1 MWTSLSKKLYLFM
14 SIVLVIGIITGVI
27 FVIMLDEA
35 TKEILFLN
43 INNFLQSFGASNISI
58 LVQHL
63 VILSTL
69 LILSIFLIGGP
80 FVIFFMFY
88 NGFTIG
94 FIISSITC
102 IFGIKG
108 MLFGVLYVIVS
119 KLVFVVL
126 FIIFDSPQLCCI
138 FNPWSYGS
146 KNILFKIVK
155 CVIDYLVYKKSNKES
170 LVMFMKRSI
179 VFIGIIMI
187 SDIILYFGGVK
198 LINIFNFLIK

>member
-14 SIVLVIGIITGVI
+14 SIVLVIGIITGVV

-43 INNFLQSFGASNISI
+43 INNFLQSFGVSNISI

-80 FVIFFMFY
+80 LVIFFMFY

-126 FIIFDSPQLCCI
+126 FIIFSV
-138 FNPWSYGS
+138 N
-146 KNILFKIVK
+146 LFKIVK

>member
-14 SIVLVIGIITGVI
+14 SIVLAIGIITGVV

-43 INNFLQSFGASNISI
+43 INNFLQSLGTNNISI

-80 FVIFFMFY
+80 LVIFFMFY

-108 MLFGVLYVIVS
+108 MLFGVLYVIIS

-126 FIIFDSPQLCCI
+126 FIIFSV
-138 FNPWSYGS
+138 N
-146 KNILFKIVK
+146 LFKIVK
-155 CVIDYLVYKKSNKES
+155 CVIDYLVYKKRNKES

-187 SDIILYFGGVK
+187 SDVILYFGGAK

>member
-1 MWTSLSKKLYLFM
+1 MWTSLSKKMYLFM
-14 SIVLVIGIITGVI
+14 AIVLVIGIITGVV

-43 INNFLQSFGASNISI
+43 INDFLQGFGKSNIST
-58 LVQHL
+58 LLLHL

-69 LILSIFLIGGP
+69 LILCIFLIGGP
-80 FVIFFMFY
+80 LVIFFMFY

-108 MLFGVLYVIVS
+108 MLFGTIYAIITKLLFLILLVIFSV
-119 KLVFVVL
+119 
-126 FIIFDSPQLCCI
+126 
-138 FNPWSYGS
+138 N
-146 KNILFKIVK
+146 LFKIVK
-155 CVIDYLVYKKSNKES
+155 CVIDYIVYKKNNKES
-170 LVMFMKRSI
+170 LSIFMKRSI
-179 VFIGIIMI
+179 VFIGLVMFN
-187 SDIILYFGGVK
+187 DIILYFAGVK

>member
-14 SIVLVIGIITGVI
+14 GIVLVIGIITGVV

-43 INNFLQSFGASNISI
+43 INNFLQSFDASNISI
-58 LVQHL
+58 LMQHL

-80 FVIFFMFY
+80 LVIFFMFY

-108 MLFGVLYVIVS
+108 MLFGVLYVIIS

-126 FIIFDSPQLCCI
+126 FIIFSV
-138 FNPWSYGS
+138 N
-146 KNILFKIVK
+146 LFKIVK

-170 LVMFMKRSI
+170 LIMFMKRSI

>member
-14 SIVLVIGIITGVI
+14 SIVLFIGIITGVV

-43 INNFLQSFGASNISI
+43 VNNFLQSFDASNISI

-80 FVIFFMFY
+80 LVIFFMFY

-126 FIIFDSPQLCCI
+126 FIIFSV
-138 FNPWSYGS
+138 N
-146 KNILFKIVK
+146 LFKIVK
-155 CVIDYLVYKKSNKES
+155 CVIDYLVYKKRNKES

>member
-14 SIVLVIGIITGVI
+14 SIVLVIGIITGVV

-43 INNFLQSFGASNISI
+43 INNFLQSFDESNISI

-80 FVIFFMFY
+80 LVIFFMFY

-126 FIIFDSPQLCCI
+126 FIIFSV
-138 FNPWSYGS
+138 N
-146 KNILFKIVK
+146 LFKIVK

-187 SDIILYFGGVK
+187 NDIILYFGGVK

>member
-14 SIVLVIGIITGVI
+14 GIVLVIGIITGVV
-27 FVIMLDEA
+27 FVLMLDEA

-43 INNFLQSFGASNISI
+43 INNFLQSFDASNISI

-80 FVIFFMFY
+80 LVIFFMFY

-126 FIIFDSPQLCCI
+126 FIIFSV
-138 FNPWSYGS
+138 N
-146 KNILFKIVK
+146 LFKIVK

-187 SDIILYFGGVK
+187 SDIILYFWGVK

>member
-14 SIVLVIGIITGVI
+14 SIVLIIGIITGVV

-43 INNFLQSFGASNISI
+43 INNFLQSFNASNISI

-80 FVIFFMFY
+80 LVIFFMFY

-108 MLFGVLYVIVS
+108 ILFGVLYVIIS

-126 FIIFDSPQLCCI
+126 FIIFSV
-138 FNPWSYGS
+138 N
-146 KNILFKIVK
+146 LFKIVK
-155 CVIDYLVYKKSNKES
+155 CVIDYLVYKKRNKES

-187 SDIILYFGGVK
+187 SDVILYFGGAK

>member
-14 SIVLVIGIITGVI
+14 SIVLVIGIITGVV

-43 INNFLQSFGASNISI
+43 INNFLQSFDESNISI

-80 FVIFFMFY
+80 LVIFFMFY

-94 FIISSITC
+94 FIISSLIC

-119 KLVFVVL
+119 KLAFVVL
-126 FIIFDSPQLCCI
+126 FIIFSV
-138 FNPWSYGS
+138 N
-146 KNILFKIVK
+146 LFKIVK

-179 VFIGIIMI
+179 VFIGIIML

>member
-14 SIVLVIGIITGVI
+14 SIVLVIGIITGVV

-35 TKEILFLN
+35 TKEILLLN

-80 FVIFFMFY
+80 LVIFFMFY

-126 FIIFDSPQLCCI
+126 FIIFSV
-138 FNPWSYGS
+138 N
-146 KNILFKIVK
+146 LFKIVK

>member
-14 SIVLVIGIITGVI
+14 GIVLVIGIITGVV
-27 FVIMLDEA
+27 FVLMLDEA

-43 INNFLQSFGASNISI
+43 INNFLQSLDASNISI

-80 FVIFFMFY
+80 LVIFFMFY

-108 MLFGVLYVIVS
+108 MLFGVLYVIIS

-126 FIIFDSPQLCCI
+126 FIIFSV
-138 FNPWSYGS
+138 N
-146 KNILFKIVK
+146 LFKIVK

-170 LVMFMKRSI
+170 LIMFMKRSI

>member
-14 SIVLVIGIITGVI
+14 SIVLAIGIITGVV

-43 INNFLQSFGASNISI
+43 INNFLQSFGTSNISI

-80 FVIFFMFY
+80 LVIFFMFY

-108 MLFGVLYVIVS
+108 MLFGVLYVIIS

-126 FIIFDSPQLCCI
+126 FIIFSV
-138 FNPWSYGS
+138 N
-146 KNILFKIVK
+146 LFKIVK
-155 CVIDYLVYKKSNKES
+155 CVIDYLVYKKRNKES

-187 SDIILYFGGVK
+187 SDVILYFGGAK

>member
-14 SIVLVIGIITGVI
+14 SIVLVIGIITGVV

-43 INNFLQSFGASNISI
+43 INNFLQSFGSSNISI

-80 FVIFFMFY
+80 LVIFFMFY

-126 FIIFDSPQLCCI
+126 FIIFSV
-138 FNPWSYGS
+138 N
-146 KNILFKIVK
+146 LFKIVK

>member
-14 SIVLVIGIITGVI
+14 SIVLVIGIITGVV

-43 INNFLQSFGASNISI
+43 INNFLQSFDASNISI

-80 FVIFFMFY
+80 LVIFFMFY

-108 MLFGVLYVIVS
+108 MLFGVLYVIIS

-126 FIIFDSPQLCCI
+126 FIIFSV
-138 FNPWSYGS
+138 N
-146 KNILFKIVK
+146 LFKIVK
-155 CVIDYLVYKKSNKES
+155 CVIDYLVYKKRNKES

-187 SDIILYFGGVK
+187 SDVILYFGGAK

>member
-14 SIVLVIGIITGVI
+14 GIVLVIGIITGVV
-27 FVIMLDEA
+27 FVLMLDEA

-43 INNFLQSFGASNISI
+43 INNFLQSFDASNISI

-80 FVIFFMFY
+80 LVIFFMFY

-102 IFGIKG
+102 IFGIKA

-126 FIIFDSPQLCCI
+126 FIIFSV
-138 FNPWSYGS
+138 N
-146 KNILFKIVK
+146 LFKIVK

-170 LVMFMKRSI
+170 IIMFMKRSI

>member
-14 SIVLVIGIITGVI
+14 SIVLIIGIITGVV

-43 INNFLQSFGASNISI
+43 INNFLQSLGTSNITI

-80 FVIFFMFY
+80 LVIFFIFY

-108 MLFGVLYVIVS
+108 MLFGVLYVIIS

-126 FIIFDSPQLCCI
+126 FIIFSV
-138 FNPWSYGS
+138 N
-146 KNILFKIVK
+146 LFKIVK
-155 CVIDYLVYKKSNKES
+155 CVIDYLVYKKRNKES

-187 SDIILYFGGVK
+187 SDVILYFGGAK

>member
-14 SIVLVIGIITGVI
+14 SIVLVIGIITGVV

-43 INNFLQSFGASNISI
+43 VNNFLQSFDASNISI

-63 VILSTL
+63 VVLSTL

-80 FVIFFMFY
+80 LVIFFMFY

-126 FIIFDSPQLCCI
+126 FIIFSV
-138 FNPWSYGS
+138 N
-146 KNILFKIVK
+146 LFKIVK

>member
-14 SIVLVIGIITGVI
+14 SIVLVIGIITGVV

-43 INNFLQSFGASNISI
+43 VNNFLQSFDASNISI

-80 FVIFFMFY
+80 LVIFFMFY

-126 FIIFDSPQLCCI
+126 FIIFSV
-138 FNPWSYGS
+138 N
-146 KNILFKIVK
+146 LFKIVK

>member
-14 SIVLVIGIITGVI
+14 SIVLVIGIITGVV

-43 INNFLQSFGASNISI
+43 INNFLQSFGESNISI

-80 FVIFFMFY
+80 LVIFFMFY

-126 FIIFDSPQLCCI
+126 FIIFSV
-138 FNPWSYGS
+138 N
-146 KNILFKIVK
+146 LFKIVK

-187 SDIILYFGGVK
+187 SDIILYFWGVK

>member
-1 MWTSLSKKLYLFM
+1 MVIEMWTSLSKKLYLFM

-126 FIIFDSPQLCCI
+126 FIIFSV
-138 FNPWSYGS
+138 N
-146 KNILFKIVK
+146 LFKIVK

>member
-14 SIVLVIGIITGVI
+14 GIVLFIGIITGVV

-43 INNFLQSFGASNISI
+43 INNFLQSFGTSNISI

-80 FVIFFMFY
+80 LVIFFMFY

-108 MLFGVLYVIVS
+108 MLFGVLYVIIS

-126 FIIFDSPQLCCI
+126 FIIFSV
-138 FNPWSYGS
+138 N
-146 KNILFKIVK
+146 LFKIVK

-187 SDIILYFGGVK
+187 SDVILYFGGAK

>member
-14 SIVLVIGIITGVI
+14 SIVLVIGIITGVV

-43 INNFLQSFGASNISI
+43 INNFLQSFDASNISI

-80 FVIFFMFY
+80 LVIFFMFY

-108 MLFGVLYVIVS
+108 ILFGILYVIIS

-126 FIIFDSPQLCCI
+126 FIIFSV
-138 FNPWSYGS
+138 N
-146 KNILFKIVK
+146 LFKIVK
-155 CVIDYLVYKKSNKES
+155 CVIDYLVYKKRNKES

-187 SDIILYFGGVK
+187 SDVILYFGGAK